1 MAIWASAGAC
11 GTGLTGVD
19 THIYMDDRSFWTDS
33 IQKVERQ
40 IKRWQAWSTVMGLL
54 ESPQK
59 TKVVA
64 RGQRQREQ
72 LHLLLPSW
80 TDQED
85 ARILGAVTVSQK
97 RKYHPIERGEGR

>member
-72 LHLLLPSW
+72 EETGREGELRSRHWP
-80 TDQED
+80 T
-85 ARILGAVTVSQK
+85 ARAVNSQGA
-97 RKYHPIERGEGR
+97 